1 MGLKLRL
8 PVAFPGQGQQGLPD
22 LLHLHPCPVEPGRW
36 RSNAFL
42 LVGTSF

>member
-36 RSNAFL
+36 RSGAFL